1 MGKYASA
8 ASAETSSLVSGA
20 IFLKNNL
27 GREWFRGRYLLELIV
42 NCKTIKINLC
52 NAVNFP

>member
-1 MGKYASA
+1 MGTYASA
-8 ASAETSSLVSGA
+8 ASAETGSLVSGA